1 MIAIRKIITT
11 FMAVNDLEH
20 SINIDSLIKKLNIH
34 TKCNLIFI
42 VVSYIFIAFFL
53 ENWIL
58 TDEVFYRSLS
68 TQIPLYTVDGILES
82 REKFW
87 WVPYLI
93 QIVVIL
99 IKVLFVSLCIFIGVV
114 LSDIRI
120 PFKNIFRVAVIA
132 EIIFVI
138 GQSIYLFNLYTHR
151 AELTFETTANYFPLS
166 MLSFFGV
173 ENVVS
178 WLHYPLQTLNLF
190 EVVYVVLISW
200 LLSRQWKPDFIESLN
215 IVIPSYGIG
224 LLVWMIL
231 VVFLTLQIS

>member
-1 MIAIRKIITT
+1 MIAIRKIITS

-68 TQIPLYTVDGILES
+68 TQIPLYTVYGILES

-99 IKVLFVSLCIFIGVV
+99 FKLLFVLILYFFYIFI
-114 LSDIRI
+114 
-120 PFKNIFRVAVIA
+120 
-132 EIIFVI
+132 
-138 GQSIYLFNLYTHR
+138 
-151 AELTFETTANYFPLS
+151 
-166 MLSFFGV
+166 
-173 ENVVS
+173 
-178 WLHYPLQTLNLF
+178 
-190 EVVYVVLISW
+190 
-200 LLSRQWKPDFIESLN
+200 FIL
-215 IVIPSYGIG
+215 
-224 LLVWMIL
+224 
-231 VVFLTLQIS
+231 